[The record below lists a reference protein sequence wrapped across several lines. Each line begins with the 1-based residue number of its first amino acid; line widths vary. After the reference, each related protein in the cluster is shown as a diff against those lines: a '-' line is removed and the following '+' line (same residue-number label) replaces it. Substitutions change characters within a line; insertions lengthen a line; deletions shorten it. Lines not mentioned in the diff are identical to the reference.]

1 MPEVQAAR
9 NQDVLPTE
17 AGEQREKETGG
28 HSEKRNSVNPPLIRY
43 NGSLVV
49 CPVLHSLTT
58 SLRALTMLT
67 SSCAETAGEDADNGA
82 VNDGD
87 NEGDVVVRRLVSVA
101 SSEPAPTRDSPDL
114 VECLSITDIHMTD

>member
-9 NQDVLPTE
+9 NQDVVPTE
-17 AGEQREKETGG
+17 AGGQREKETGG

-87 NEGDVVVRRLVSVA
+87 NEVGETSLSGDLCQSLAVSL
-101 SSEPAPTRDSPDL
+101 TRDSQDL
-114 VECLSITDIHMTD
+114 AECLSITDTRMTD